1 MLGRLDR
8 LTQDEARTTA
18 AHTLAVVHGLIQ
30 NMKGFMDGE
39 QLTRLMI
46 HCIESP
52 LSLDEKASIDGIRGD
67 LSTFCW
73 RRASSVFHCAPEML
87 HQMASEMN
95 KSKHQ
100 EKPPVIICD
109 NAVTNVLI

>member
-1 MLGRLDR
+1 VLGRLDR

-39 QLTRLMI
+39 QSTRLMI

-52 LSLDEKASIDGIRGD
+52 LSRRESIH
-67 LSTFCW
+67 
-73 RRASSVFHCAPEML
+73 RRDTGRPQYVFLAT
-87 HQMASEMN
+87 SEFRVSLRARN
-95 KSKHQ
+95 LTSNGERDKQ
-100 EKPPVIICD
+100 VQTWVIP
-109 NAVTNVLI
+109 